1 MVFTKEWIVRSE
13 KTLDITEQVEKT
25 VRKSGIRTGLVQVET
40 CELASGVLRA
50 DRNGDKTLL
59 DTVREMRFLIPAR
72 INFAN
77 TESPEHAAG
86 CVKAALFGSTLTCRV
101 ADGAL
106 CGAYGIYFLDYDGPR
121 NCVFSVCVV
130 GE

>member
-1 MVFTKEWIVRSE
+1 MVFTKEWTVRSE

-25 VRKSGIRTGLVQVET
+25 VRESGIRTGLVQVET

-72 INFAN
+72 SNFAN
-77 TESPEHAAG
+77 TESPEHALWQHADLPG
-86 CVKAALFGSTLTCRV
+86 SGRRSVRGLRHLFSGLRRTEKLCVQCLRRRRMSGRIL
-101 ADGAL
+101 
-106 CGAYGIYFLDYDGPR
+106 
-121 NCVFSVCVV
+121 
-130 GE
+130 

>member
-25 VRKSGIRTGLVQVET
+25 VLESGIRNGLVQVET

-59 DTVREMRFLIPAR
+59 DTVR
-72 INFAN
+72 
-77 TESPEHAAG
+77 
-86 CVKAALFGSTLTCRV
+86 
-101 ADGAL
+101 
-106 CGAYGIYFLDYDGPR
+106 
-121 NCVFSVCVV
+121 
-130 GE
+130 